1 MGDEGGTI
9 VGDIKSPRLI
19 YIKGFLFL
27 LMGVMAVLALILE
40 KPNLRD
46 AFLLLVAI
54 WSFARFYYFAFY
66 VIEHYV
72 DPGYRFA
79 GLWSFCLYLLHRRS
93 NSGRKPP
100 SSDEPRE

>member
-1 MGDEGGTI
+1 M
-9 VGDIKSPRLI
+9 GDIKSPRLI

-27 LMGVMAVLALILE
+27 FMGLMAVLALILE
-40 KPNLRD
+40 NPNLRD
-46 AFLLLVAI
+46 VFLLLVAI

-79 GLWSFCLYLLHRRS
+79 GLWAFCLYLLHRRS
-93 NSGRKPP
+93 DPDRKPP
-100 SSDEPRE
+100 LRDEPHE

>member
-1 MGDEGGTI
+1 M
-9 VGDIKSPRLI
+9 GDIKSPRLI

-27 LMGVMAVLALILE
+27 LMGVLAVLTLILE
-40 KPNLRD
+40 NPNLRD

-79 GLWSFCLYLLHRRS
+79 GLWSFCLYLLHQRS
-93 NSGRKPP
+93 NSSRKSPP
-100 SSDEPRE
+100 RDEPRE

>member
-1 MGDEGGTI
+1 M
-9 VGDIKSPRLI
+9 GDIKSPRLI

-40 KPNLRD
+40 NPNLRD

-79 GLWSFCLYLLHRRS
+79 GLWSFCLYLLRQRS
-93 NSGRKPP
+93 DPARKPP
-100 SSDEPRE
+100 LRDEPHE

>member
-1 MGDEGGTI
+1 L
-9 VGDIKSPRLI
+9 GDIKSPRLI

-27 LMGVMAVLALILE
+27 FTGLVAGLTLILE
-40 KPNLRD
+40 NANLRD

-54 WSFARFYYFAFY
+54 WSFCRFYYFAFY

-79 GLWSFCLYLLHRRS
+79 GLGSFFLYLLRRRS
-93 NSGRKPP
+93 DPGQRPP
-100 SSDEPRE
+100 PGDEPAD